1 MPARFVPARP
11 VRRLRWAY
19 RLHRLLRH
27 VPSPLRRPG
36 TAGRVA
42 SVGACVWFGLLFAA
56 LGVSI
61 ARSPLAFAAFELA
74 AMAGLGSALSVLLR
88 RHGLAA
94 ALFVAM
100 LATGQLTTF
109 ALLT

>member
-1 MPARFVPARP
+1 MPARFVHARP

-27 VPSPLRRPG
+27 VPSRLRRPG
-36 TAGRVA
+36 TAGRIA
-42 SVGACVWFGLLFAA
+42 SVGACLWFGLLFAA
-56 LGVSI
+56 LGVTFT
-61 ARSPLAFAAFELA
+61 RSPLAFAAFELA
-74 AMAGLGSALSVLLR
+74 AMSGLGGALSVLLR

-94 ALFVAM
+94 ALFAAM
-100 LATGQLTTF
+100 LATGQVTSF